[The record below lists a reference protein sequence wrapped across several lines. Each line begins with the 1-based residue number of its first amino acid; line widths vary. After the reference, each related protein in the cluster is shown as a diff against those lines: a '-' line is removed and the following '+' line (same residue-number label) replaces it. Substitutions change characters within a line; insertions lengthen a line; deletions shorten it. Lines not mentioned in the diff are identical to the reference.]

1 MKNLV
6 DVYEKLSIDDINLN
20 GEFPVDGTYEEVFD
34 FLKNH
39 NFIPLQPKCSSIVK
53 LFNMERNKCIRFE
66 KNRRILFADTSKEKI
81 SERNPVFLINFDN
94 NSLMI
99 YYLSIG
105 NPTHTIKILDGDRTG
120 KVIKDFMEELNK
132 HFGWE

>member
-1 MKNLV
+1 MKNLK
-6 DVYEKLSIDDINLN
+6 DVLEKLRIDDIVLTK
-20 GEFPVDGTYEEVFD
+20 EFPIDGTYEEVFD

-66 KNRRILFADTSKEKI
+66 KDRRILFADTSKEKI
-81 SERNPVFLINFDN
+81 SKDNPVFLINFYD

-99 YYLSIG
+99 YYLSVG
-105 NPTHTIKILDGDRTG
+105 NPTHTIKILDGDRTDR
-120 KVIKDFMEELNK
+120 VIKDFMKELNK
-132 HFGWE
+132 HFNW